1 MRHVA
6 VALLLGEI
14 AVPAFCQDAQSLVAK
29 NLEARGGEQALAA
42 IKTILDSMADPS
54 TLEISSLP
62 RGNWARTGAE
72 AAGRTDLTIQGL
84 DSFRPMTGTATAGKS
99 IPSREGRTPNECR
112 QTRLG
117 RLPTQ
122 RLSRGRCSHREP
134 TGAMSNILAGTI
146 SKAL

>member
-6 VALLLGEI
+6 VALLLGAV

-42 IKTILDSMADPS
+42 IKTIRFHGRSIYPGDFEL
-54 TLEISSLP
+54 TYEET
-62 RGNWARTGAE
+62 RARTGAE

-84 DSFRPMTGTATAGKS
+84 DLVQAYDGHGDGWKINPFQ
-99 IPSREGRTPNECR
+99 GRKDPER
-112 QTRLG
+112 MSATRLG